1 MPELSIATR
10 GLALTQGTLGLVDY
24 AGEFDP
30 AAPQLYGL
38 FSDNR
43 TPGFTNVYQVNTW
56 DATCGCRGGPVT
68 EYPISLIGMT
78 TSPGEIIHAPRSSY
92 YIGNDFQS
100 FVIYADAERI
110 ALNYT
115 REGNPI
121 RGYTIYIEGLAVDS
135 SLIALYQQAHSAGRN
150 ELPALQA
157 WQGIGHAKTN
167 EIKVAVR
174 DAGAF
179 MDPRSRKDWW
189 RGR

>member
-1 MPELSIATR
+1 M
-10 GLALTQGTLGLVDY
+10 GLVDY

-38 FSDNR
+38 FNDNR
-43 TPGFTNVYQVNTW
+43 TPIFAGVYQVYDW
-56 DATCGCRGGPVT
+56 DVACNCRGGFKTEFPVA
-68 EYPISLIGMT
+68 LIAMT
-78 TSPGEIIHAPRSSY
+78 TSPGEIIRAPRSGY

-100 FVIYADAERI
+100 FVIYADTERI

-121 RGYTIYIEGLAVDS
+121 RGYTIYIEGVLIDT
-135 SLIALYQQAHSAGRN
+135 SLLALYQQTNMAGRN

-157 WQGIGHAKTN
+157 WQGIGRAKGN
-167 EIKVAVR
+167 ELKVAIR